1 MRTPFRVSRAFVGLA
16 TLLLLAACQPSAQSP
31 QPPNAGGSPPTCS
44 PTPTGAGGAGSAA
57 AAPTAR
63 AAPAKIIMGK
73 TGAGAELQFWPI
85 YVANAKGY
93 FTRENVEVEMVTV
106 PAAYTATQALIGGD
120 VQTVGFTVLSMAA
133 AVAGGAPLK
142 MIASNQDLPLIWVM
156 ARPEIGSWA
165 DLKGKNISSGNTP
178 GDYFDVVMR
187 LVLAANGLKDD
198 DYTMRTLPGNA
209 RLPALQTGQVS
220 AALLS
225 AYDANM

>member
-16 TLLLLAACQPSAQSP
+16 TLLLLAACQPAAQPANP
-31 QPPNAGGSPPTCS
+31 QRWGSPANSSTS
-44 PTPTGAGGAGSAA
+44 PTGAGAGSAA

-120 VQTVGFTVLSMAA
+120 VQTVGSRCSRWRRRWPA
-133 AVAGGAPLK
+133 
-142 MIASNQDLPLIWVM
+142 
-156 ARPEIGSWA
+156 ARP
-165 DLKGKNISSGNTP
+165 
-178 GDYFDVVMR
+178 
-187 LVLAANGLKDD
+187 
-198 DYTMRTLPGNA
+198 
-209 RLPALQTGQVS
+209 
-220 AALLS
+220 
-225 AYDANM
+225 